1 MCPGCL
7 LASLGPWR
15 LSRRSRLLVLVR
27 LSQDWELDLVR
38 ECMGKYWSFGPRA
51 RRLGICWGLRGG
63 GGIWPGF
70 LPPTSLPSAK
80 ASTHADSLP
89 PSAVQGPI
97 CSSTTSLHESTDLPL
112 EEGPQC
118 RAETG
123 AQGRP
128 KACVSIPH
136 WNHCLE
142 HPFPLLA
149 CDPLLP
155 SRILRCLLVRAPGLM
170 CYPSCRSPRCHRY
183 IVGVLFGPWQ

>member
-1 MCPGCL
+1 
-7 LASLGPWR
+7 
-15 LSRRSRLLVLVR
+15 
-27 LSQDWELDLVR
+27 
-38 ECMGKYWSFGPRA
+38 MGKCWSFGPRA
-51 RRLGICWGLRGG
+51 RRLGMCWGLRGG

-89 PSAVQGPI
+89 PSAVQGPLCRI
-97 CSSTTSLHESTDLPL
+97 TTSLHESTDLPL

-142 HPFPLLA
+142 KTQTLTLIITIIWSVDPIGVSRVVPTLSFLA
-149 CDPLLP
+149 KEPPQCHMLH
-155 SRILRCLLVRAPGLM
+155 LVVIYSLSKGQIR
-170 CYPSCRSPRCHRY
+170 
-183 IVGVLFGPWQ
+183 